1 MTIGFLASYLII
13 KQLKYGRSDTED
25 EDDDDDDISERD
37 HNSDMM
43 IHHDGPKPFQFFL
56 ADGSI
61 APSGVGCDITTSNV
75 TGGVEHHLA
84 NKEKSG
90 GGVVAE

>member
-1 MTIGFLASYLII
+1 MASYLII
-13 KQLKYGRSDTED
+13 KQLKYGRSDTES
-25 EDDDDDDISERD
+25 EDDDDDDISEQEDR
-37 HNSDMM
+37 NSDMM

-61 APSGVGCDITTSNV
+61 APSGVGGNVVTMATV
-75 TGGVEHHLA
+75 TGEGDHHHA